1 MWNTDVESGT
11 HRPDLAKPA
20 VRPPAEPYLPK
31 TNLQAIVS
39 ILAIGVLRRR
49 ARNGASRAMSG
60 ERRRIS
66 KYEWEKDLL
75 SSANRAFMPNK
86 RVQQGNEGVTRE

>member
-1 MWNTDVESGT
+1 M
-11 HRPDLAKPA
+11 A
-20 VRPPAEPYLPK
+20 PP
-31 TNLQAIVS
+31 
-39 ILAIGVLRRR
+39 
-49 ARNGASRAMSG
+49 RAMPG

-86 RVQQGNEGVTRE
+86 RVQHVHEGVARESVWKGIAREQQRIAGSPFRPAAAGDPRDR

>member
-1 MWNTDVESGT
+1 M
-11 HRPDLAKPA
+11 A
-20 VRPPAEPYLPK
+20 PP
-31 TNLQAIVS
+31 
-39 ILAIGVLRRR
+39 
-49 ARNGASRAMSG
+49 RAMSG